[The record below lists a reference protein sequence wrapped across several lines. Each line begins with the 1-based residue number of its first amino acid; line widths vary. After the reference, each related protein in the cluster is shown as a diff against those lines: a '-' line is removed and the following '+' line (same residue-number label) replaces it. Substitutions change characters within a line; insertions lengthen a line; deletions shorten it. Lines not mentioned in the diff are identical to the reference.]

1 MQEVAR
7 HGLRSNSE
15 LERERYRSDR
25 GNGLRHGLV
34 GLDLPRYL
42 REIRELTEINEL
54 PEIPALKQ
62 LLYLTCR
69 YYMNAYNVKSTLRVN
84 DYEYFKSMFLNPDR
98 FLENIVNLD
107 GLRDRERVLGW
118 IAEAER
124 VESVDELIGMAEATR
139 QTVVTTLLERPE
151 GIPVRVQVAVRGV
164 TRSQVRECLA
174 TGQFGICR
182 INEVPEVPVERV
194 AERISELIRL
204 HGDGFTN
211 GLDARG
217 VIESPQRF
225 YVLHVYPTNEIV
237 GCIAVHMR
245 EGEISSLV
253 VDRRFRRLGI
263 ARRLLERVLI
273 LGVQNPHAYI
283 RIGND
288 ASLQLFQSFGFREV
302 SRDDRAILVRR
313 G

>member
-1 MQEVAR
+1 
-7 HGLRSNSE
+7 
-15 LERERYRSDR
+15 
-25 GNGLRHGLV
+25 V
-34 GLDLPRYL
+34 GLDVPSYL
-42 REIRELTEINEL
+42 RQIRDLGQINEV
-54 PEIPALKQ
+54 PEVPAIKQ
-62 LLYLTCR
+62 LLFLASR
-69 YYMNAYNVKSTLRVN
+69 YYMNAYNVKTTLRLD
-84 DYEYFKSMFLNPDR
+84 DYQYFKSMFLEPSE
-98 FLENIVNLD
+98 FLGNIISIE
-107 GLRDRERVLGW
+107 GLRERERVLGW

-124 VESVDELIGMAEATR
+124 VESIDELIGMAQASR
-139 QTVVTTLLERPE
+139 QAVVTALLERAE
-151 GIPVRVQVAVRGV
+151 GIPVHAQVVVRGV
-164 TRSQVRECLA
+164 TRSQVREALA
-174 TGQFGICR
+174 TGRFGISR
-182 INEVPEVPVERV
+182 INEVQNMTVEQV
-194 AERISELIRL
+194 ANRIAELLAR

-217 VIESPQRF
+217 VVESPQRF

-237 GCIAVHMR
+237 GCIAVHTR
-245 EGEISSLV
+245 EGEISSLC

-273 LGVQNPHAYI
+273 LGVQNLHAYI